1 MPLRVDNV
9 RQASIGTIAK
19 MNDTLRNASHAS
31 AFTTYRR
38 MKSMEGAWKE
48 SKELDV
54 RAQAFQLISIF
65 NWKRA
70 GASRGRTGRAGH
82 GRSDRAFRDR
92 AFGTEA
98 SRHRHRLPA
107 HPLALPQP
115 EATNASSSVSVIR
128 LMRRVGARCVSS
140 LS

>member
-31 AFTTYRR
+31 ASTTYRR
-38 MKSMEGAWKE
+38 MKCMGGAWKE

-65 NWKRA
+65 NWKLDRECIDGVT
-70 GASRGRTGRAGH
+70 GAVPRELSI
-82 GRSDRAFRDR
+82 S
-92 AFGTEA
+92 TEQTKVKGV
-98 SRHRHRLPA
+98 L
-107 HPLALPQP
+107 
-115 EATNASSSVSVIR
+115 
-128 LMRRVGARCVSS
+128 
-140 LS
+140 

>member
-31 AFTTYRR
+31 AFATYRG
-38 MKSMEGAWKE
+38 MKCMGGAWKE

-65 NWKRA
+65 NWKLDRECIDGVAREPGHVMLSFRRA
-70 GASRGRTGRAGH
+70 RIQSGEVPRINAERQAPSLIHSRGRQLPSLRKWSA
-82 GRSDRAFRDR
+82 RSKPR
-92 AFGTEA
+92 
-98 SRHRHRLPA
+98 
-107 HPLALPQP
+107 
-115 EATNASSSVSVIR
+115 
-128 LMRRVGARCVSS
+128 
-140 LS
+140 